1 MYSDISPT
9 QTSDTEHHPAAL
21 LTRTEAIGPHPTV
34 LGDIYRDDTNIAI
47 WERDLPEAVQ
57 HAVSALISEKPH
69 YGVSLNVTPDN
80 VREGLEESLDLV
92 VHQTLIN
99 DIELLVNMFCC
110 LFDLKRVGLRLT
122 VIDKAMCPRFHTDKV
137 PCRLVTT
144 YQNVATEW
152 LPHNVVD
159 QTKLGRGSNGKPDSE
174 SGLYAH
180 AEDIRQLNCFD
191 VALLKGESWEGN
203 EEAGLVH
210 RSPAHDPDQSRLL
223 LTLDFAD

>member
-1 MYSDISPT
+1 MYSDLSSSQITPMAHRS
-9 QTSDTEHHPAAL
+9 TEI
-21 LTRTEAIGPHPTV
+21 LTRREAIGTCPTV
-34 LGDIYRDDTNIAI
+34 LGDIYRDDTNIAV
-47 WERDLPEAVQ
+47 WERELPEAVQ
-57 HAVSALISEKPH
+57 NAVSALIIEKPH
-69 YGVSLNVTPDN
+69 YRASMNVTPDN
-80 VREGLEESLDLV
+80 VRESLEESLDPLL
-92 VHQTLIN
+92 HQMLIN

-110 LFDLKRVGLRLT
+110 LFDLKRAGLRLT

-152 LPHNVVD
+152 LPHNLAD
-159 QTKLGRGSNGKPDSE
+159 QSKLGMGSGGKPDNE
-174 SGLYAH
+174 SGLFNGK
-180 AEDIRQLNCFD
+180 EDIRQLHCFD

-210 RSPAHDPDQSRLL
+210 RSPAHDPSQSRLL

>member
-1 MYSDISPT
+1 MYSDTSLS
-9 QTSDTEHHPAAL
+9 QTDTIGPYPAEAV
-21 LTRTEAIGPHPTV
+21 TRTEAIGSHPTV

-47 WERDLPEAVQ
+47 WERELPMTVRN
-57 HAVSALISEKPH
+57 AVSALIKEKPH
-69 YGVSLNVTPDN
+69 YQASMNVTPDN
-80 VREGLEESLDLV
+80 VRESLEESLDLV
-92 VHQTLIN
+92 VHQSLIN

-110 LFDLKRVGLRLT
+110 LFDLKRAGLRLT

-152 LPHNVVD
+152 LPHNVAD
-159 QTKLGRGSNGKPDSE
+159 QSKLGRGSDGKLDSE
-174 SGLYAH
+174 SGLYNSE
-180 AEDIRQLNCFD
+180 AEIRQLNCFD

-210 RSPAHDPDQSRLL
+210 RSPAHDPDQCRLL